1 MKTMIKN
8 ICACLLAAVACL
20 LCVSCIQNPPTEA
33 RRTKKVVF
41 TIKTINVV
49 TEPMQISRAEKMRA
63 PIYDDTD
70 GQELTDLYFFVDG
83 NLAFHQQNSQAD
95 FGTIELELEYGDHD
109 VTVVATRSDGQQLT
123 NGILEVESLKPT
135 FGVKERITILD
146 TDDSFVLEITR
157 ITASLLVEINDA
169 IPAGA
174 SFVRI
179 QIANKYDDLSVS
191 DFSGANAYAYT
202 KDITIDGMVGNTGV
216 VLSIAMLCPQYLYSY
231 STDVDI
237 TIYNE
242 SGGVIS
248 HHAISDV
255 PIKTNTKTR
264 IFGEFFN
271 PMSFSVM
278 VNYDWDE
285 GVDVW

>member
-1 MKTMIKN
+1 MKNMIKN
-8 ICACLLAAVACL
+8 RCSWLLVVVACVI
-20 LCVSCIQNPPTEA
+20 CVSCIQNPPVEA

-41 TIKTINVV
+41 IIKTLNVV
-49 TEPMQISRAEKMRA
+49 TEPMQISRAEGMRA

-83 NLAFHQQNSQAD
+83 DLACHQQNSQAD
-95 FGTIELELEYGDHD
+95 FGTIELELEYGEHD
-109 VTVVATRSDGQQLT
+109 VTVVATRSDVQQLT
-123 NGILEVESLKPT
+123 NGVLEVEALKPT
-135 FGVKERITILD
+135 FGLRERITVLD
-146 TDDSFVLEITR
+146 VNDSFVLEITR
-157 ITASLLVEINDA
+157 ITASLLVEINDE

-179 QIANKYDDLSVS
+179 QIAEKYDDLSVS
-191 DFSGANAYAYT
+191 DFSGVNAYVYT
-202 KDITIDGMVGNTGV
+202 KDIPIDGMVGNTGV
-216 VLSIAMLCPQYLYSY
+216 VLSIAMLCPQYLSAY

-242 SGGVIS
+242 GGSVIS
-248 HHAISDV
+248 YHAIDDV
-255 PIKTNTKTR
+255 PIKSNTKTR
-264 IFGEFFN
+264 IFGDFFT

-285 GVDVW
+285 CVDVW

>member
-8 ICACLLAAVACL
+8 KCAWLLLAVACMF
-20 LCVSCIQNPPTEA
+20 CVSCIQNPPVDA

-41 TIKTINVV
+41 NVKTLNVV
-49 TEPMQISRAEKMRA
+49 TEPMQISSADGMRA

-83 NLAFHQQNSQAD
+83 ELACHQQNSKAD

-109 VTVVATRSDGQQLT
+109 VTVVATRSDGQHLT
-123 NGILEVESLKPT
+123 NGVLEVEALKPT
-135 FGVKERITILD
+135 FGLRERITVLD
-146 TDDSFVLEITR
+146 VNDSFVLEITR
-157 ITASLLVEINDA
+157 ITASLLVEINDE

-179 QIANKYDDLSVS
+179 QIAEKYDDLSVS
-191 DFSGANAYAYT
+191 DFYGVNAYVYT
-202 KDITIDGMVGNTGV
+202 KDIPIDGMVGNTGV
-216 VLSIAMLCPQYLYSY
+216 VLSIAMLCPQYLHAYN
-231 STDVDI
+231 TDVDI

-248 HHAISDV
+248 HHAIDYV
-255 PIKTNTKTR
+255 PIKSNTKTR
-264 IFGEFFN
+264 IFGDFFT
-271 PMSFSVM
+271 PMSFSVL

>member
-1 MKTMIKN
+1 MKNMIKN
-8 ICACLLAAVACL
+8 RCAWLLAAVACL

-33 RRTKKVVF
+33 RRTKKVLFYIQTLKVA
-41 TIKTINVV
+41 
-49 TEPMQISRAEKMRA
+49 TEPMQISRVDGMRA
-63 PIYDDTD
+63 PIYDDEG

-83 NLAFHQQNSQAD
+83 ELACHQQNSQTD
-95 FGTIELELEYGDHD
+95 FGTVAIELEYGDHD

-123 NGILEVESLKPT
+123 NGVLEVEALKPT
-135 FGVKERITILD
+135 FGIREHITVLD
-146 TDDSFVLEITR
+146 VNDSFVLEITR

-169 IPAGA
+169 IPEGA

-179 QIANKYDDLSVS
+179 HIADKYDDLSVS
-191 DFSGANAYAYT
+191 DFSGVNAYAYT
-202 KDITIDGMVGNTGV
+202 KDIPIDGMVGNTGV
-216 VLSIAMLCPQYLYSY
+216 VLSIAMLCPQYLYAY

-248 HHAISDV
+248 RHAISDV
-255 PIKTNTKTR
+255 PIKSNTKTR
-264 IFGEFFN
+264 IFGDFFS
-271 PMSFSVM
+271 PMSFSVL

>member
-8 ICACLLAAVACL
+8 RCAWLLSAVACL
-20 LCVSCIQNPPTEA
+20 LCVSCIQNPPVEA
-33 RRTKKVVF
+33 RITKKVVF
-41 TIKTINVV
+41 IIKTLNVV
-49 TEPMQISRAEKMRA
+49 TEPMQISRAEGMRA

-83 NLAFHQQNSQAD
+83 DLACHQQNSQAD
-95 FGTIELELEYGDHD
+95 FGTIELELEYGEHD

-123 NGILEVESLKPT
+123 NGVLEVEALKPT
-135 FGVKERITILD
+135 FGLRERITVLD
-146 TDDSFVLEITR
+146 VNDSFVLEITR

-169 IPAGA
+169 IPEGA

-179 QIANKYDDLSVS
+179 QIAEKYDDLRVS
-191 DFSGANAYAYT
+191 DFSGMNAYAYT
-202 KDITIDGMVGNTGV
+202 KDIPIDGMVGNTGV
-216 VLSIAMLCPQYLYSY
+216 VLSIAMLCPQYLYAY
-231 STDVDI
+231 NTDVYI

-248 HHAISDV
+248 HHAIDDV
-255 PIKTNTKTR
+255 PIKSNTKTR
-264 IFGEFFN
+264 IFGDFFT
-271 PMSFSVM
+271 PTSFSVM
-278 VNYDWDE
+278 VNYDWDD

>member
-1 MKTMIKN
+1 MKNMIKN
-8 ICACLLAAVACL
+8 RCAWLLVEVACL
-20 LCVSCIQNPPTEA
+20 LCVSCIQNPPVEA
-33 RRTKKVVF
+33 RKTKKVVF
-41 TIKTINVV
+41 DVKTINVAI
-49 TEPMQISRAEKMRA
+49 EPMQIIRAEEMRA
-63 PIYDDTD
+63 PIYDDD
-70 GQELTDLYFFVDG
+70 GGQDLTDLYLFVDG
-83 NLAFHQQNSQAD
+83 ELSCHQQNRQSD

-123 NGILEVESLKPT
+123 NGVLEVEALKPT
-135 FGVKERITILD
+135 FGLRERITILD

-157 ITASLLVEINDA
+157 ITASLLVEINDE

-179 QIANKYDDLSVS
+179 HIADKYDDLSVS
-191 DFSGANAYAYT
+191 DFSGLNAYAYT
-202 KDITIDGMVGNTGV
+202 KDIPIYGMVGNTGV
-216 VLSIAMLCPQYLYSY
+216 VLSIAMLCPQYLSAY

-242 SGGVIS
+242 NGGVIS
-248 HHAISDV
+248 HHAIDEV
-255 PIKTNTKTR
+255 PIKSNTKTR
-264 IFGEFFN
+264 IFGDFF
-271 PMSFSVM
+271 PPTSFSVM

>member
-8 ICACLLAAVACL
+8 RCAWLLAAVACVF
-20 LCVSCIQNPPTEA
+20 CVSCIQNPPIET

-41 TIKTINVV
+41 TIKTLKVA
-49 TEPMQISRAEKMRA
+49 TESMQIRHEYERRS

-70 GQELTDLYFFVDG
+70 GQELTYLYFFVDG
-83 NLAFHQQNSQAD
+83 DLACHQQNSQAD

-123 NGILEVESLKPT
+123 NGVLEVEALKPT
-135 FGVKERITILD
+135 FGLRERITVLD
-146 TDDSFVLEITR
+146 VNDSFVLEITR

-169 IPAGA
+169 IPEGA

-179 QIANKYDDLSVS
+179 QIAEKYDDLSVS
-191 DFSGANAYAYT
+191 DFSGVNAYAYT
-202 KDITIDGMVGNTGV
+202 KDIPIDGMVGSTGV
-216 VLSIAMLCPQYLYSY
+216 VLSIAMLCPRYLYAY
-231 STDVDI
+231 NTDVDI

-242 SGGVIS
+242 NGGVIS
-248 HHAISDV
+248 HHAIGDV
-255 PIKTNTKTR
+255 PIKSNTKTR
-264 IFGEFFN
+264 IFGDFFT
-271 PMSFSVM
+271 PMNFSVM

>member
-1 MKTMIKN
+1 MKNMIKN
-8 ICACLLAAVACL
+8 RCAWLLVAVTCL
-20 LCVSCIQNPPTEA
+20 LCVSCIQNPPIEA
-33 RRTKKVVF
+33 RKTKKVVF
-41 TIKTINVV
+41 TIKTINVA
-49 TEPMQISRAEKMRA
+49 TEPMQISRAEEMRS

-83 NLAFHQQNSQAD
+83 ELACHQQNSQTD

-109 VTVVATRSDGQQLT
+109 VAVVATRSDGQQLT
-123 NGILEVESLKPT
+123 NGVLEVEALKPT
-135 FGVKERITILD
+135 FGLLERITILD
-146 TDDSFVLEITR
+146 VNDSFVLEITR
-157 ITASLLVEINDA
+157 ITASLLVEINDE

-179 QIANKYDDLSVS
+179 QIADKYDDLNVS
-191 DFSGANAYAYT
+191 DFSGLNAYAYT
-202 KDITIDGMVGNTGV
+202 KDIPIDGMVGSTGV
-216 VLSIAMLCPQYLYSY
+216 VLSIAMLCPQYLYAY
-231 STDVDI
+231 NTDVDI

-242 SGGVIS
+242 NGGVIS

-255 PIKTNTKTR
+255 PIKSNTKTR
-264 IFGEFFN
+264 IFGDFFT

>member
-1 MKTMIKN
+1 MKNMIKN
-8 ICACLLAAVACL
+8 RCAWLLVAFACV

-33 RRTKKVVF
+33 RRTKNVVF
-41 TIKTINVV
+41 IIKTLNVA
-49 TEPMQISRAEKMRA
+49 TEPMQISRADGMRA
-63 PIYDDTD
+63 PIYDDD
-70 GQELTDLYFFVDG
+70 GGQELTDLYFFVDG
-83 NLAFHQQNSQAD
+83 DLACHQKNSQSD
-95 FGTIELELEYGDHD
+95 FGTIELEMEYGEHD

-123 NGILEVESLKPT
+123 NGVLEVEALKPT
-135 FGVKERITILD
+135 FGLRERITVLD
-146 TDDSFVLEITR
+146 VNDSFVLEITR

-169 IPAGA
+169 IPEGA

-179 QIANKYDDLSVS
+179 QIADKYDYLSVS
-191 DFSGANAYAYT
+191 DFSGVNVYAYT
-202 KDITIDGMVGNTGV
+202 KDIPIDGMVGNTGV
-216 VLSIAMLCPQYLYSY
+216 VLSIAMLCPQYLSAY

-242 SGGVIS
+242 NRGVIS
-248 HHAISDV
+248 HHAIDDV
-255 PIKTNTKTR
+255 PIKSNTKTR
-264 IFGEFFN
+264 IFGYFFT

>member
-8 ICACLLAAVACL
+8 RCSWLLVAVACL
-20 LCVSCIQNPPTEA
+20 LCVSCIQNPPAEA

-41 TIKTINVV
+41 YIQTLKVA
-49 TEPMQISRAEKMRA
+49 TEPMQISRADGMRA

-83 NLAFHQQNSQAD
+83 ELACHQQNSQTD
-95 FGTIELELEYGDHD
+95 FGTVALELEYGDHD
-109 VTVVATRSDGQQLT
+109 VTVLATRSDGQQLT
-123 NGILEVESLKPT
+123 NGVLEVEALKPT
-135 FGVKERITILD
+135 FGLQERITILD
-146 TDDSFVLEITR
+146 TDESFVLEITR

-169 IPAGA
+169 IPEGA

-191 DFSGANAYAYT
+191 DFSGVNAYAYT
-202 KDITIDGMVGNTGV
+202 KDIPIDGMVGSTGV
-216 VLSIAMLCPQYLYSY
+216 VLSIAMLCPQYLYAY
-231 STDVDI
+231 STDVGI
-237 TIYNE
+237 TIYNTAG
-242 SGGVIS
+242 SVIS
-248 HHAISDV
+248 RHAIGDV
-255 PIKTNTKTR
+255 PIKSNTKTR
-264 IFGEFFN
+264 IFGDFFT

>member
-1 MKTMIKN
+1 MKSMIKN
-8 ICACLLAAVACL
+8 RSAWLLVAFACV

-41 TIKTINVV
+41 TIKTLNVV
-49 TEPMQISRAEKMRA
+49 TEPMQIRHSDGMRA

-83 NLAFHQQNSQAD
+83 ELACHQHNSQAY
-95 FGTIELELEYGDHD
+95 FGTIELELEYGEHD
-109 VTVVATRSDGQQLT
+109 VAVVATRSDGQHVT
-123 NGILEVESLKPT
+123 NGVLEVEALKPT
-135 FGVKERITILD
+135 FGLRERIMILD
-146 TDDSFVLEITR
+146 VNDSFVLEITR
-157 ITASLLVEINDA
+157 ITASLLVEINDE

-179 QIANKYDDLSVS
+179 HIADKYDDLSVS
-191 DFSGANAYAYT
+191 DFCWVNAYAYT
-202 KDITIDGMVGNTGV
+202 KDIPIDGMVGNTGV
-216 VLSIAMLCPQYLYSY
+216 VLSIAMLCPQYLSAY

-242 SGGVIS
+242 NGGVIS
-248 HHAISDV
+248 HHAIDDV
-255 PIKTNTKTR
+255 PIKSNTKTR
-264 IFGEFFN
+264 IFGDFFT
-271 PMSFSVM
+271 PISFSVM

>member
-1 MKTMIKN
+1 MKNMIKN
-8 ICACLLAAVACL
+8 RFAWLLVAVTCL
-20 LCVSCIQNPPTEA
+20 LCVSCIQNPPVEA

-41 TIKTINVV
+41 TIKTLKVA
-49 TEPMQISRAEKMRA
+49 TEPMQISRAEEMRA

-83 NLAFHQQNSQAD
+83 ELACHQQNSQTD

-109 VTVVATRSDGQQLT
+109 ITVVATRSDGQQLT
-123 NGILEVESLKPT
+123 NGVLEVEALKPT
-135 FGVKERITILD
+135 FGLRERITILD
-146 TDDSFVLEITR
+146 VNDSFVLEIAR
-157 ITASLLVEINDA
+157 ITASLLVEINDE

-179 QIANKYDDLSVS
+179 QIADKYDDLSVS
-191 DFSGANAYAYT
+191 DFSVVNAYAYT
-202 KDITIDGMVGNTGV
+202 KDIPIDGMVGNTGV
-216 VLSIAMLCPQYLYSY
+216 VLSIAMLCPQYLCAY

-248 HHAISDV
+248 HHAIDDV
-255 PIKTNTKTR
+255 PIKSNTKTR
-264 IFGEFFN
+264 IFGEFFT
-271 PMSFSVM
+271 PISFSVM

>member
-1 MKTMIKN
+1 MKNMITN
-8 ICACLLAAVACL
+8 RCACLLTAVACL
-20 LCVSCIQNPPTEA
+20 IFVSCIQNTPIET
-33 RRTKKVVF
+33 RKTKKVVF
-41 TIKTINVV
+41 TIKTLKVA
-49 TEPMQISRAEKMRA
+49 TEPMQISRAEEMRA

-83 NLAFHQQNSQAD
+83 DLACHQQNSQTD

-109 VTVVATRSDGQQLT
+109 VTVVSTRSDGQQLT
-123 NGILEVESLKPT
+123 NGVLEVEALKPT
-135 FGVKERITILD
+135 FGLRERITILD

-157 ITASLLVEINDA
+157 ITASLFVEINDE
-169 IPAGA
+169 IPEGA

-179 QIANKYDDLSVS
+179 QIADKYDDLRIS
-191 DFSGANAYAYT
+191 DFSGINGYAYT
-202 KDITIDGMVGNTGV
+202 KDIPIDGMVGSTGV
-216 VLSIAMLCPQYLYSY
+216 VLSIAMLCPQYLYAY

-242 SGGVIS
+242 NGGVIS
-248 HHAISDV
+248 HHAIGDV
-255 PIKTNTKTR
+255 PIKSNTKTR
-264 IFGEFFN
+264 IFGDFFT

>member
-1 MKTMIKN
+1 MRTMIKN
-8 ICACLLAAVACL
+8 RCAWMLAAVACL

-83 NLAFHQQNSQAD
+83 NIACHQQNSQSD

-109 VTVVATRSDGQQLT
+109 VTVVATRSDGQRLT
-123 NGILEVESLKPT
+123 NGVLEIETLKPT
-135 FGVKERITILD
+135 FGLRERITILD

-157 ITASLLVEINDA
+157 ITASLLVEINDE

-174 SFVRI
+174 SYVRI
-179 QIANKYDDLSVS
+179 QIADKYDDLSVS
-191 DFSGANAYAYT
+191 DFSGMNVYAYT
-202 KDITIDGMVGNTGV
+202 NDIPIDGMVGNTGV

-264 IFGEFFN
+264 IFGDFFT

-278 VNYDWDE
+278 VNYDWEE

>member
-1 MKTMIKN
+1 MRTMIKN
-8 ICACLLAAVACL
+8 RCAWLLAAVACL
-20 LCVSCIQNPPTEA
+20 LCVSCIKNPPTEA
-33 RRTKKVVF
+33 RKTKKVVF
-41 TIKTINVV
+41 IVQTLKVV
-49 TEPMQISRAEKMRA
+49 TEPMQISRAEGMRA
-63 PIYDDTD
+63 TIYDDEG

-83 NLAFHQQNSQAD
+83 ELACHQQNSQTD

-109 VTVVATRSDGQQLT
+109 VTVIATRSDGQQLT
-123 NGILEVESLKPT
+123 NGVLYVESLKPT
-135 FGVKERITILD
+135 FGLHEHITILD

-157 ITASLLVEINDA
+157 ITASLLVEINDE

-179 QIANKYDDLSVS
+179 QIAYKYDDLSVS
-191 DFSGANAYAYT
+191 DFSGINGYAYT
-202 KDITIDGMVGNTGV
+202 KDIPIEGMVGSTGV

-237 TIYNE
+237 TIYNTAG
-242 SGGVIS
+242 SVIS
-248 HHAISDV
+248 HHAIGDV
-255 PIKTNTKTR
+255 PIKNNTKTR
-264 IFGEFFN
+264 IFGDFFN
-271 PMSFSVM
+271 PTSFSVM

>member
-1 MKTMIKN
+1 MKNMIKN
-8 ICACLLAAVACL
+8 RCAWLLMAVACV
-20 LCVSCIQNPPTEA
+20 LCVSCIQNPPVEA
-33 RRTKKVVF
+33 RITKKVVF
-41 TIKTINVV
+41 IIKTLNVV
-49 TEPMQISRAEKMRA
+49 TEPMQISREDGMRA

-83 NLAFHQQNSQAD
+83 DLACHQQNSQAD

-123 NGILEVESLKPT
+123 NGVLEVEALKPT
-135 FGVKERITILD
+135 FGLRQRITVLD
-146 TDDSFVLEITR
+146 VNDSFVLEITR
-157 ITASLLVEINDA
+157 ITASLLVEINDE
-169 IPAGA
+169 IPEGA

-179 QIANKYDDLSVS
+179 QIADKYDDLSVS
-191 DFSGANAYAYT
+191 DVSGVNAYAYT
-202 KDITIDGMVGNTGV
+202 KDIPIDGMVGSTDV
-216 VLSIAMLCPQYLYSY
+216 VLSIAMLCPQYLSAY

-242 SGGVIS
+242 NGGVIS
-248 HHAISDV
+248 HHAIDDV
-255 PIKTNTKTR
+255 PIKSNTKTR
-264 IFGEFFN
+264 IFGDFFT

-278 VNYDWDE
+278 VNYDWDD

>member
-1 MKTMIKN
+1 MKNMIKN
-8 ICACLLAAVACL
+8 RYACLLVAVACL
-20 LCVSCIQNPPTEA
+20 LCVSCIQNKPTEE

-41 TIKTINVV
+41 TIKTLNVV
-49 TEPMQISRAEKMRA
+49 TEPMQISHAEGMRA

-83 NLAFHQQNSQAD
+83 ELECHQQNIQAD

-109 VTVVATRSDGQQLT
+109 VIVVATRSDGQQLT
-123 NGILEVESLKPT
+123 NGVLEVEALKPT
-135 FGVKERITILD
+135 FGLRERITILD
-146 TDDSFVLEITR
+146 VNDSFVLEITR

-169 IPAGA
+169 IPEGA

-179 QIANKYDDLSVS
+179 QIAEKYDDLSVS
-191 DFSGANAYAYT
+191 DFSGLNAYDYT
-202 KDITIDGMVGNTGV
+202 KDIPIDGMVGNTGV
-216 VLSIAMLCPQYLYSY
+216 VLSIAMLCPQYLSAY

-242 SGGVIS
+242 NGGVIS
-248 HHAISDV
+248 HHAIDEV
-255 PIKTNTKTR
+255 PIKSNTKTR
-264 IFGEFFN
+264 IFGDFFT

-278 VNYDWDE
+278 ANYDWDE

>member
-8 ICACLLAAVACL
+8 RCTWLLVAVACL
-20 LCVSCIQNPPTEA
+20 LCVSCIQNPPVEA

-41 TIKTINVV
+41 TIKTLNVA
-49 TEPMQISRAEKMRA
+49 TEPMQISRADGIRA

-83 NLAFHQQNSQAD
+83 ELACHQQNSQSD

-123 NGILEVESLKPT
+123 NGVLDVEALKPT
-135 FGVKERITILD
+135 FGLHEHVTVLD
-146 TDDSFVLEITR
+146 VNDSFVLEITR
-157 ITASLLVEINDA
+157 ITASLLVEINDE

-179 QIANKYDDLSVS
+179 QIADKYDDLSVS
-191 DFSGANAYAYT
+191 DFSGVNAYAYT
-202 KDITIDGMVGNTGV
+202 KDIPIDGMVGNTGV
-216 VLSIAMLCPQYLYSY
+216 VLSISMLCPQYLYAY
-231 STDVDI
+231 STDVYI

-242 SGGVIS
+242 NGGVIS
-248 HHAISDV
+248 HHDISDV
-255 PIKTNTKTR
+255 PIKSNTKTR
-264 IFGEFFN
+264 IFGDFFT
-271 PMSFSVM
+271 PISFSVM

>member
-8 ICACLLAAVACL
+8 RCSWLLVAVACL

-41 TIKTINVV
+41 YIQTLKVA
-49 TEPMQISRAEKMRA
+49 TEPMQISHACGMRS

-83 NLAFHQQNSQAD
+83 ELEFHQQNSQSD

-123 NGILEVESLKPT
+123 NGVLEVEALKPT
-135 FGVKERITILD
+135 FGLRERITILD
-146 TDDSFVLEITR
+146 VNDSFVLEITR
-157 ITASLLVEINDA
+157 ITASLLVEINDE
-169 IPAGA
+169 IPSGA

-179 QIANKYDDLSVS
+179 QIADKYDDLSVS
-191 DFSGANAYAYT
+191 DFSGVNAYSYT
-202 KDITIDGMVGNTGV
+202 KDIPIDGMVGNTGV
-216 VLSIAMLCPQYLYSY
+216 VLSISMLCPQYLYAY

-237 TIYNE
+237 TIYNTAG
-242 SGGVIS
+242 SVIS
-248 HHAISDV
+248 HHSISDV
-255 PIKTNTKTR
+255 PIKSNTKTR
-264 IFGEFFN
+264 IFGDFFT
-271 PMSFSVM
+271 PMSFSVL

-285 GVDVW
+285 GVDIW

>member
-8 ICACLLAAVACL
+8 RCAWLLAAVACL
-20 LCVSCIQNPPTEA
+20 LCVSCVQNPPVEA
-33 RRTKKVVF
+33 RKTKKVVF
-41 TIKTINVV
+41 TIKTINVA
-49 TEPMQISRAEKMRA
+49 TEPMQISRAEGMHA

-83 NLAFHQQNSQAD
+83 QLACHQKNSQTD
-95 FGTIELELEYGDHD
+95 FGIIELELEYGDHD
-109 VTVVATRSDGQQLT
+109 VTVVATRSDGQQFT
-123 NGILEVESLKPT
+123 NGVLEVEALKPT
-135 FGVKERITILD
+135 FGLREHITILD

-157 ITASLLVEINDA
+157 ITASLLVEINDE

-179 QIANKYDDLSVS
+179 QIADKYDDLSVS
-191 DFSGANAYAYT
+191 DFSGVNGYAYT
-202 KDITIDGMVGNTGV
+202 KDIPIDRMVGSTGV
-216 VLSIAMLCPQYLYSY
+216 VLSIAMLCPQYLYAY

-237 TIYNE
+237 TIYNTAG
-242 SGGVIS
+242 SVIS
-248 HHAISDV
+248 HHAIGDV
-255 PIKTNTKTR
+255 PIKSNTKTR
-264 IFGEFFN
+264 IFGDFFT
-271 PMSFSVM
+271 PTSFSVM